1 MAALAKKNPKNYNN
15 KSCYSKS
22 DTAFYCQQIASSKLL
37 TVAEERELGELIK
50 KGDKKA
56 RQTLAEANL
65 RLVVKIARQFRYSRV
80 PLSDLIQEGN
90 LGLLEAVDKFDPK
103 KGCRF
108 STYACWWI
116 RQAITRSIANKGRI
130 IRLPVHINELL
141 AKYNRLNSQ
150 VQAQTGVN
158 APIDKAARILMPV
171 DLELATKKAE
181 RSLNGK
187 KLAASDLRV
196 KNTLTSLQ
204 KKARARLEE
213 ILDASNHPISIDAP
227 LSEESNMTIKDL
239 VPGAQDIV
247 STNLERESLAWLL
260 SHLSEG
266 ERTLIALR
274 FGFDGEDGR
283 TFSEIA
289 EIFQVSREAIRQ
301 KEIRALSK
309 LRSLAETARW
319 N

>member
-1 MAALAKKNPKNYNN
+1 MAALAKKNSKNYGN
-15 KSCYSKS
+15 KSYDDKS

-37 TVAEERELGELIK
+37 TVAEERELGEQIQ

-65 RLVVKIARQFRYSRV
+65 RLVVKIARQFRYSRI
-80 PLSDLIQEGN
+80 PQSDLIQEGN
-90 LGLLEAVDKFDPK
+90 LGLLEAVDKFDPR

-116 RQAITRSIANKGRI
+116 RQAITRSIANKSRI

-141 AKYNRLNSQ
+141 SKYHRLNNQ
-150 VQAQTGVN
+150 AQAQTGAN
-158 APIDKAARILMPV
+158 APIDEAVKLLMPV
-171 DLELATKKAE
+171 NLEVATKKVE
-181 RSLNGK
+181 RSLKGK
-187 KLAASDLRV
+187 KLAASDLKV

-204 KKARARLEE
+204 QKARARLEE
-213 ILDASNHPISIDAP
+213 ILDASNHPISIDSP
-227 LSEESNMTIKDL
+227 LTEESNMTIKDI
-239 VPGAQDIV
+239 VPGAKDIV
-247 STNLERESLAWLL
+247 STNLEREALAWLL
-260 SHLSEG
+260 SHLSKG
-266 ERTLIALR
+266 ERTLLALR
-274 FGFDGEDGR
+274 FGFDGKDGR

-309 LRSLAETARW
+309 LRSLAEQARW